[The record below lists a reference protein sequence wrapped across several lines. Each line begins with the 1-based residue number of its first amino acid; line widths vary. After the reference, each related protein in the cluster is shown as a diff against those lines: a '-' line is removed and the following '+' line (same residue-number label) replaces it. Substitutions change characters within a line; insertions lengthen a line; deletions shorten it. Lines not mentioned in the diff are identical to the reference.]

1 MRLIKA
7 LAALLIVAIS
17 AAVAIAYF
25 LSRPFAAFQ
34 REVFIEIPKGAS
46 TRSMAQMLADAGV
59 IEHTWE
65 LLALR
70 ALHPSLKLQAGE
82 YRFAGPASPLE
93 VYGRIARGDVFYY
106 QLAIPEGQNMFD
118 IASTVEG
125 LGWMSA
131 PEFLAAA
138 RDASLIHDL
147 APAAP
152 TLEGYLFPDT
162 YRLTRHTSAAE
173 LCRILTQR
181 FRAEWKRLG
190 ASADVHQTVT
200 LASLIEKE
208 AAVPADRP
216 LIASVFQNRLRL
228 GMPLDCDPTT
238 IYAALLEQRYHGAIY
253 RSDLA
258 SPNAYNTYQHAGLP
272 PGPIANPGLASLRAA
287 LAPVAT
293 NYLYFVAKTDGSGGH
308 QFSKNAEEHT
318 KAVQVYRQ
326 KLKKAPA
333 VDPPA
338 RTHKPRHRR
347 RA

>member
-1 MRLIKA
+1 MRLLKA
-7 LAALLIVAIS
+7 LAALLIVAIP

-25 LSRPFAAFQ
+25 LSHPFAAFQ

-46 TRSMAQMLADAGV
+46 TRSMARMLADAGV
-59 IEHTWE
+59 IEHAWE

-70 ALHPSLKLQAGE
+70 AIHLSLKLQAGE
-82 YRFAGPASPLE
+82 YRFAGPASPIE

-106 QLAIPEGQNMFD
+106 QLAIPEGQNVFD
-118 IASTVEG
+118 IASTVAG
-125 LGWMSA
+125 LGWMTA

-138 RDASLIHDL
+138 RDASIIHDL

-216 LIASVFQNRLRL
+216 LIASVFHNRLKI
-228 GMPLDCDPTT
+228 GMKLDCDPTT
-238 IYAALLEQRYHGAIY
+238 VYAALLEGRYRGTIHQ
-253 RSDLA
+253 SDLT
-258 SPNAYNTYQHAGLP
+258 SPNRYNTYQHPGLP
-272 PGPIANPGLASLRAA
+272 PGPIANPGTASLRAA
-287 LAPVAT
+287 LEPAET
-293 NYLYFVAKTDGSGGH
+293 DYLYFVARPDGSGRH
-308 QFSKNAEEHT
+308 QFSRDIAAHRQAAT
-318 KAVQVYRQ
+318 RYRRGI
-326 KLKKAPA
+326 KK
-333 VDPPA
+333 
-338 RTHKPRHRR
+338 
-347 RA
+347 

>member
-1 MRLIKA
+1 MRLLKA
-7 LAALLIVAIS
+7 LAALLIVAIP

-25 LSRPFAAFQ
+25 LSHPFAAFQ

-46 TRSMAQMLADAGV
+46 TRSMARMLADAGV
-59 IEHTWE
+59 IEHAWE

-70 ALHPSLKLQAGE
+70 AIHPSLKLQAGE
-82 YRFAGPASPLE
+82 YRFAGPASPIE

-125 LGWMSA
+125 LGWMTA

-162 YRLTRHTSAAE
+162 YRLTRHTSATE

-216 LIASVFQNRLRL
+216 LIASVFRNRLKI
-228 GMPLDCDPTT
+228 GMKLDSDPTT
-238 IYAALLEQRYHGAIY
+238 VYAALLEGRYRGTIHQ
-253 RSDLA
+253 SDLA
-258 SPNAYNTYQHAGLP
+258 SPNRYNTYQHPGLP
-272 PGPIANPGLASLRAA
+272 PGPIANPGTASLRAA
-287 LAPVAT
+287 LEPAET
-293 NYLYFVAKTDGSGGH
+293 DYLYFVARPDGSGRH
-308 QFSKNAEEHT
+308 QFSRDIAAHRQAAT
-318 KAVQVYRQ
+318 RYRRGQ
-326 KLKKAPA
+326 AK
-333 VDPPA
+333 
-338 RTHKPRHRR
+338 
-347 RA
+347 

>member
-1 MRLIKA
+1 
-7 LAALLIVAIS
+7 
-17 AAVAIAYF
+17 
-25 LSRPFAAFQ
+25 
-34 REVFIEIPKGAS
+34 
-46 TRSMAQMLADAGV
+46 MLADAGV
-59 IEHTWE
+59 IEHAWE

-70 ALHPSLKLQAGE
+70 ALHPQLKLQAGE
-82 YRFAGPASPLE
+82 YRFAGPASPIE

-106 QLAIPEGQNMFD
+106 QLAIPEGQNLFD

-162 YRLTRHTSAAE
+162 YRLTRHTGAAE

-208 AAVPADRP
+208 AAIPADRP
-216 LIASVFQNRLRL
+216 LIASVFRNRLKM
-228 GMPLDCDPTT
+228 GMKLDCDPTT
-238 IYAALLEQRYHGAIY
+238 VYAALLEGRYRGTIHQ
-253 RSDLA
+253 SDLA
-258 SPNAYNTYQHAGLP
+258 SPNRYNTYQHPGLP
-272 PGPIANPGLASLRAA
+272 PGPIANPGMASLRAA
-287 LAPVAT
+287 LEPAET
-293 NYLYFVAKTDGSGGH
+293 DYLYFVARPDGSGRH
-308 QFSKNAEEHT
+308 QFSRDIAAHRQAAT
-318 KAVQVYRQ
+318 RYRRGQ
-326 KLKKAPA
+326 AK
-333 VDPPA
+333 
-338 RTHKPRHRR
+338 
-347 RA
+347 